1 MFIYNTLEI
10 SINTK
15 SSGEM
20 DFRKEEK
27 SKSLF
32 QKQLENGALK
42 KIVFWVIAGCL
53 LFCIPIFG
61 FNFLNLHSNVN
72 KHLNYLNRIFDDVY
86 DSTAKYL
93 ETAENT
99 GAFLRCITHHS
110 DGREVEYSINKY
122 NIASPIR
129 INLILMDQNKR
140 ILYSSFEKEKMNL
153 HRIEFNKI
161 VADNVLKGET
171 SIYNTVYYF
180 SGDHSEYVFS
190 KPLYQHQKLVGFVTA
205 YLNGSDWRKLFSDYQ
220 YDNIL
225 TNLNGNIIYCSKN
238 GFLPERNTNK
248 FKGTFTQN
256 IVTINGIRY
265 LTSARFLTKE
275 KVILYSFIY
284 SSENSLYIITGIFT
298 ILFLGSIWLIMFL
311 KLSQMMAAKNAESVG
326 ALVDEIR
333 IIRHGDNH
341 HIIAIDTGDEFEEIA
356 LQINKMIKSIN
367 ELNTRNTDLIK
378 LNSMIEMRNLQ
389 TQINPHF
396 IYNTLDNIK
405 YLILSDG
412 EKAVHLIEKFTHILR
427 YSINNTKQEVFLS
440 EDMAYIKDYLYIQ
453 KTRFG
458 SRFLCSMEIDEAC
471 SRYRIPKLLL
481 QPLIE
486 NSIKYGFR
494 KKMNLKVRIK
504 GWCDG
509 GFLLMSVEDDGPGVS
524 KEKLDK
530 LQKMIVSEEIRTEHN
545 GLQNLSRRI
554 ILEYGENCGLFIDS
568 IEGKSFTVTAKL
580 QCREDIDVPCF
591 NSRR

>member
-15 SSGEM
+15 SSDEM

-129 INLILMDQNKR
+129 INLIL
-140 ILYSSFEKEKMNL
+140 
-153 HRIEFNKI
+153 
-161 VADNVLKGET
+161 ADNVLKGET

-225 TNLNGNIIYCSKN
+225 TNLNGNITYW
-238 GFLPERNTNK
+238 
-248 FKGTFTQN
+248 
-256 IVTINGIRY
+256 
-265 LTSARFLTKE
+265 
-275 KVILYSFIY
+275 YS
-284 SSENSLYIITGIFT
+284 
-298 ILFLGSIWLIMFL
+298 
-311 KLSQMMAAKNAESVG
+311 
-326 ALVDEIR
+326 VD
-333 IIRHGDNH
+333 
-341 HIIAIDTGDEFEEIA
+341 
-356 LQINKMIKSIN
+356 L
-367 ELNTRNTDLIK
+367 
-378 LNSMIEMRNLQ
+378 
-389 TQINPHF
+389 
-396 IYNTLDNIK
+396 
-405 YLILSDG
+405 
-412 EKAVHLIEKFTHILR
+412 
-427 YSINNTKQEVFLS
+427 
-440 EDMAYIKDYLYIQ
+440 
-453 KTRFG
+453 
-458 SRFLCSMEIDEAC
+458 
-471 SRYRIPKLLL
+471 
-481 QPLIE
+481 
-486 NSIKYGFR
+486 
-494 KKMNLKVRIK
+494 
-504 GWCDG
+504 
-509 GFLLMSVEDDGPGVS
+509 
-524 KEKLDK
+524 
-530 LQKMIVSEEIRTEHN
+530 
-545 GLQNLSRRI
+545 NLSFCMN
-554 ILEYGENCGLFIDS
+554 YND
-568 IEGKSFTVTAKL
+568 
-580 QCREDIDVPCF
+580 
-591 NSRR
+591 